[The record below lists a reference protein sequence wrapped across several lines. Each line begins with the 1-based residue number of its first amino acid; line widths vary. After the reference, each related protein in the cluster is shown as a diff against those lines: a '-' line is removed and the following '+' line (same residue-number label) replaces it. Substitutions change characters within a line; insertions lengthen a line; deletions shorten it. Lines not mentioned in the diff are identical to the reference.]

1 MFCKGEQ
8 IMTIKILGTGCTK
21 CDKLEA
27 MTKQA
32 VAELNIKAE
41 VIKVKDLKKIMD
53 YDVMMTPGF
62 VINEQVKSSGKLPT
76 IDQIKL
82 WIQESA

>member
-1 MFCKGEQ
+1 
-8 IMTIKILGTGCTK
+8 MTIKILGTGCTK